1 MKQVFSD
8 SNGIALAAQS
18 IKDGQVVIFPTDTV
32 YGIGC
37 NPYDENAVNRIY
49 TMKKRDETKPLPIL
63 GYSKHILENIVKFDE
78 ISNKIV
84 EKFWPGQ
91 LTVVLPLKDTR
102 LKKLSGIGDT
112 LAVRIPNNKCTLSL
126 LKECKLIVGTS
137 ANISGRKPLTNPQNL
152 NDDIPVC
159 DIFLDDGIIH
169 SSGVS
174 TIIEIKNKKI
184 KILRNGDISENDLV
198 EFI

>member
-91 LTVVLPLKDTR
+91 LTVVLPLKDSR
-102 LKKLSGIGDT
+102 LKKYLV
-112 LAVRIPNNKCTLSL
+112 LETLSL
-126 LKECKLIVGTS
+126 YVFQTTNVLYHYLKNV
-137 ANISGRKPLTNPQNL
+137 N
-152 NDDIPVC
+152 
-159 DIFLDDGIIH
+159 
-169 SSGVS
+169 
-174 TIIEIKNKKI
+174 
-184 KILRNGDISENDLV
+184 
-198 EFI
+198 